1 MQFVPGELP
10 RYVKRDRPQR
20 DRPLPD
26 RLLVSGQAGAE
37 HLIRE
42 GYPADRITICGPQR
56 HNGLLAH
63 LRKGPSRAELRK
75 HLNWPD
81 NVPVI
86 FVAIS
91 LWEADTHAL
100 FGALTEVGMDIG
112 DFRFVVKTHPANPLG
127 DAAMQETFEVLG
139 QHRCSI
145 VPPGGNMYDYI
156 AAADVLV
163 TVGSSIAF
171 EAMALGVM
179 PIVFENPETFAMN
192 SLVDFQ
198 SALFVVHNAGELRT
212 ALVAVLK
219 NSDQARAK
227 RQAWPETLAYVFHDL
242 ATPLPEQLRAAL
254 EKAGVNVVLG
264 NQV

>member
-1 MQFVPGELP
+1 
-10 RYVKRDRPQR
+10 
-20 DRPLPD
+20 
-26 RLLVSGQAGAE
+26 
-37 HLIRE
+37 
-42 GYPADRITICGPQR
+42 
-56 HNGLLAH
+56 LLAH
-63 LRKGPSRAELRK
+63 LRQCPSRAELRRR
-75 HLNWPD
+75 LNLPA
-81 NVPVI
+81 NGPVI
-86 FVAIS
+86 FAAIS
-91 LWEADTHAL
+91 IYEPDTQAL
-100 FGALTEVGMDIG
+100 FGALAEVGTDVG
-112 DFRFVVKTHPANPLG
+112 DFRLVVKTHPANPLG
-127 DAAMQETFEVLG
+127 DAAVQAVFEVLG
-139 QHRCSI
+139 RHRCSI
-145 VPPGGNMYDYI
+145 VPPGGKMYDYI